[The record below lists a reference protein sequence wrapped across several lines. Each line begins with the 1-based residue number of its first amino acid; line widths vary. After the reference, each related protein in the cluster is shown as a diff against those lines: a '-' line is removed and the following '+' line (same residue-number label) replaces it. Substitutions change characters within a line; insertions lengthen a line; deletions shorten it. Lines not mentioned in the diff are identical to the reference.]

1 MGRMGLTQMLEQKGS
16 LLTQRPLCLVFAI
29 CGCIGFAFGL
39 STSTWQ
45 VTVEV
50 GQVLALAPAVEKAQL
65 AFAVG
70 CGEGTLGVSRVQL
83 EGRQAMAA
91 AEFFRGQRDFIGVTL
106 PSPPR
111 GESLPT

>member
-1 MGRMGLTQMLEQKGS
+1 MLEQKGS

-50 GQVLALAPAVEKAQL
+50 GQVLSGIVQYPKDN
-65 AFAVG
+65 AFYMYHIKVF
-70 CGEGTLGVSRVQL
+70 TIINTVL
-83 EGRQAMAA
+83 E
-91 AEFFRGQRDFIGVTL
+91 
-106 PSPPR
+106 
-111 GESLPT
+111 